1 MVITNCEKEVQ
12 VLLATLTFEP
22 TLLEL
27 RGGEGASGA
36 GS

>member
-12 VLLATLTFEP
+12 VLLVTLTFDP

-27 RGGEGASGA
+27 RGVKGASGA